1 MILQALKEYY
11 DRKAAD
17 PESNIAPLGFE
28 RKAIPFLIVIKP
40 NGEFL
45 HLEDTR
51 EKGAK
56 GLEAKPFL
64 LPKSKSRS
72 GSKSYAVTFLLWDH
86 IGYLLGEPKNDPKSA
101 KQHSTWKTSL
111 QSLPIAISSENSI
124 EAIRLFYQKNGNDA
138 VKADPK
144 WNECTSLLSC
154 NMAFKIAGDKEP
166 VPCLPYVQKYVLAN
180 PFDAEEITD
189 PNNEDKKNIS
199 GCCLITGEFDKI
211 ARTISDTPI
220 TKDSKKLISFQKNSG
235 YDSYGKEQCY
245 NAPIGIKSAF
255 AYTTALNQL
264 LGKDSTQRIQ
274 VGDASTV
281 FWASKES
288 NLEKE
293 LPSLFSEPPKDD
305 PDKNTRAVADLL
317 NSVQTGTYSLNDK
330 ETQFYILG
338 LSPNAARIA
347 IRFWHV
353 GSVPEIAARFA
364 QHFEDLKIVHS
375 LKERETIPLWRLLAA
390 TATQGKADNIPPNLA
405 GETMRAILEGTPY
418 PATLLQ
424 AAIRRIRAERD
435 ISYPR
440 VIRAE
445 RDISYPRVSL
455 IKACLNRSQ
464 RLNPTSEKII
474 KPMLDPNNENTG
486 YRLGRLF
493 ATLEK
498 IQSEAQNSLNATIRD
513 RFYGSAS
520 GSPVTVFGNLMRL
533 KNHHLAKL
541 ESGRRIYFERLL
553 GEILEVIS
561 DFPAHLA
568 LADQGRFSIGYYH
581 QMQAFYTKKS
591 E

>member
-17 PESNIAPLGFE
+17 PESNIAPIGWE
-28 RKAIPFLIVIKP
+28 WKEIPYVVVISLNGKLVQLECTYEGSGKTQRAKKFLIPQAVKK
-40 NGEFL
+40 
-45 HLEDTR
+45 T
-51 EKGAK
+51 
-56 GLEAKPFL
+56 
-64 LPKSKSRS
+64 S
-72 GSKSYAVTFLLWDH
+72 GIASNLLWDNPE
-86 IGYLLGEPKNDPKSA
+86 YTLGVSLKGKPERLQEQHDAFKKAVESLNIPEDEGIAAVTTFLNDLTKLDQLETEGALWTELQETASNLTFRLANDPF
-101 KQHSTWKTSL
+101 
-111 QSLPIAISSENSI
+111 PIANRPQVHAAI
-124 EAIRLFYQKNGNDA
+124 EAANKTNDKNQG
-138 VKADPK
+138 
-144 WNECTSLLSC
+144 
-154 NMAFKIAGDKEP
+154 I
-166 VPCLPYVQKYVLAN
+166 
-180 PFDAEEITD
+180 
-189 PNNEDKKNIS
+189 
-199 GCCLITGEFDKI
+199 CLITGNSESV
-211 ARTISDTPI
+211 AI
-220 TKDSKKLISFQKNSG
+220 THAAIKGVWGAQSVGANIVSFNLDAFKSF
-235 YDSYGKEQCY
+235 GKSQGG
-245 NAPIGIKSAF
+245 NAPIGKTAEF
-255 AYTTALNQL
+255 AYTTALNNL

-281 FWASKES
+281 FWASKET

-317 NSVQTGTYSLNDK
+317 NSVKTGTYSLNDK
-330 ETQFYILG
+330 ETRFYILG

-375 LKERETIPLWRLLAA
+375 PKERETLPLWRLLTA

-405 GETMRAILEGTPY
+405 GDTMRAILEGTPY

-424 AAIRRIRAERD
+424 AAIRRIRAEH
-435 ISYPR
+435 
-440 VIRAE
+440 
-445 RDISYPRVSL
+445 DISYPRVSL

-474 KPMLDPNNENTG
+474 NPMLDPNNENTG

-498 IQSEAQNSLNATIRD
+498 IQSEAQNSINATIRD

-541 ESGRRIYFERLL
+541 ETGRRIYFERLL